1 MMNFQDDDGLC
12 VLELFFYSSFF
23 FLFGQQK
30 KRSRYLRNVELNT
43 GGSLFYK
50 KNKKTIFK
58 MGHEVKLLLL
68 RKNTNV

>member
-23 FLFGQQK
+23 FYSDNKK

-50 KNKKTIFK
+50 KKKKTIFK

-68 RKNTNV
+68 RKNTKV